1 MTTRIHILSENVIS
15 KIAAGEVVDRP
26 ASVVKELVE
35 NSLDAGA
42 RKVVVEISAGGRQ
55 SIIVSDDGSGMSRE
69 DTELCVER
77 HATSKMSAPTDLFDI
92 DTLGFRGEALASVA
106 AAARVT
112 IDTRLQDELEGTR
125 LVIEGG
131 IRRQLSAVARDV
143 GTSIAVRSLF
153 FNTPAR
159 RKFLRHAETEAR
171 YVTQTVVQLA
181 SAYPGVGF
189 QLKHEDR
196 ITLDLRSA
204 DKEGRA
210 SDILGLPAT
219 GLLRATAEQEGI
231 GVELWVSTPSE
242 CRKSRAKQFCV
253 VRQRPV
259 YSREVNQAVYSSFGG
274 LLPHG
279 RHPLFV
285 LWLDLD
291 PRKVD
296 VNVHPTKREV
306 KLSDIR
312 LVRDAVVA
320 AMRQALAAARDSGSV
335 LFSQPPADGSS
346 QIAEPGALFL
356 PTQNRPTQYQS
367 PTVTGRGR
375 AMNWQ
380 QQDSQMSLSLLAPS
394 ELNGLPLNASEREGE
409 ENDQTLAHLGSEAAL
424 WQVHSKYILSLI
436 PDGLIVIDQHVA
448 HERVRFEEVLD
459 SMEAEGT
466 SSQQLLFPILVEL
479 SPVEM
484 DAFTEAK
491 GHFERIGFGIQ
502 TRGPTSLEVL
512 SVPAELKSWSD
523 GEVFHSIIA
532 ELLDEMEVRAH
543 LREAVAASMACHTSI
558 RAGERLSGEQM
569 RTLIQRLLG
578 AREPFVCP
586 HGRPIFV
593 KIPLRELDKLFGR
606 T

>member
-1 MTTRIHILSENVIS
+1 MTTRINILSENVIS

-42 RKVVVEISAGGRQ
+42 EKVTVAIAAGGRQ
-55 SIIVSDDGSGMSRE
+55 SIIVSDNGSGMSRE

-77 HATSKMSAPTDLFDI
+77 HATSKMSGPADLFDI
-92 DTLGFRGEALASVA
+92 DTLGFRGEALASIA
-106 AAARVT
+106 AASRMT
-112 IDTRLQDELEGTR
+112 IDTRLLEEQEGTR

-131 IRRQLSAVARDV
+131 IRRQLGAAARDV

-171 YVTQTVVQLA
+171 YVTQTVIQLA
-181 SAYPGVGF
+181 SAYPAVAF
-189 QLKHEDR
+189 QLRHEER
-196 ITLDLRSA
+196 TTLDLRSGS
-204 DKEGRA
+204 KQERA
-210 SDILGLPAT
+210 ADILGLPVTELLHAT
-219 GLLRATAEQEGI
+219 IDQDGITAQ
-231 GVELWVSTPSE
+231 LWMSTPGE

-259 YSREVNQAVYSSFGG
+259 YSRDVNQSIYSGFGG

-291 PRKVD
+291 PRQVD

-306 KLSDIR
+306 KFSAIR
-312 LVRDAVVA
+312 EIREAVSA
-320 AMRQALAAARDSGSV
+320 AAQQALETARSSGSV
-335 LFSQPPADGSS
+335 FLPQPTLEGESMA
-346 QIAEPGALFL
+346 AEPRPAFL
-356 PTQNRPTQYQS
+356 PSQS
-367 PTVTGRGR
+367 KDAAGVISQATRD
-375 AMNWQ
+375 WQ
-380 QQDSQMSLSLLAPS
+380 RQAQMSLALLAPS
-394 ELNGLPLNASEREGE
+394 QLQGTPLTPQTADSAQGEGE
-409 ENDQTLAHLGSEAAL
+409 DSETLSHLGSEAAVL

-459 SMEAEGT
+459 RMEAEGT
-466 SSQQLLFPILVEL
+466 SSQQLLFPIMVEL
-479 SPVEM
+479 SPIEM
-484 DAFTEAK
+484 DAFFEARE
-491 GHFERIGFGIQ
+491 HFAKIGFGIEGL
-502 TRGPTSLEVL
+502 GPKQLRVE

-523 GEVFHSIIA
+523 GEIFHSIIS
-532 ELLDEMEVRAH
+532 ELLEEIEIRAH

-558 RAGERLSGEQM
+558 RAGERLSSQQM
-569 RTLIQRLLG
+569 KTLIERLLQ

-593 KIPLRELDKLFGR
+593 KIPLREFDKLFGR

>member
-1 MTTRIHILSENVIS
+1 MTTRINILSENVIS
-15 KIAAGEVVDRP
+15 KIAAGEVVERP

-42 RKVVVEISAGGRQ
+42 EKVTVEIGAGGRQ
-55 SIIVSDDGSGMSRE
+55 SIVVSDNGSGMSRE

-77 HATSKMSAPTDLFDI
+77 HATSKMSGPADLFDI
-92 DTLGFRGEALASVA
+92 DTLGFRGEALASIA
-106 AAARVT
+106 AASRMT
-112 IDTRLQDELEGTR
+112 IDTRLQEEQEGTR

-131 IRRQLSAVARDV
+131 IRRQLGAAARDV

-171 YVTQTVVQLA
+171 YVTQTVIQLA
-181 SAYPGVGF
+181 SAYPAVAF
-189 QLKHEDR
+189 QLRHEER
-196 ITLDLRSA
+196 TTLDLRSGS
-204 DKEGRA
+204 KEERA
-210 SDILGLPAT
+210 ADILGLPVTELLHAT
-219 GLLRATAEQEGI
+219 TEQDGITAQ
-231 GVELWVSTPSE
+231 LWMSTPAE

-259 YSREVNQAVYSSFGG
+259 HSRDVNQSIYSGFGG

-291 PRKVD
+291 PRQVD

-306 KLSDIR
+306 KLSAIR
-312 LVRDAVVA
+312 EVREAVSA
-320 AMRQALAAARDSGSV
+320 AAQQALEIARNSGTV
-335 LFSQPPADGSS
+335 FLPQPMLEGSS
-346 QIAEPGALFL
+346 MAAEPRPAFL
-356 PTQNRPTQYQS
+356 PSQS
-367 PTVTGRGR
+367 EDAGGVICEATRD
-375 AMNWQ
+375 WQ
-380 QQDSQMSLSLLAPS
+380 RQTQMSLALLAPS
-394 ELNGLPLNASEREGE
+394 QLKGTPLTPQTADSKEGE
-409 ENDQTLAHLGSEAAL
+409 GGDRETLSHLGSEAGL

-459 SMEAEGT
+459 RMEAEGT
-466 SSQQLLFPILVEL
+466 SSQQLLFPIMVEL

-484 DAFTEAK
+484 DAFAEARE
-491 GHFERIGFGIQ
+491 HFAKIGFGIEAL
-502 TRGPTSLEVL
+502 GPKELRVE

-523 GEVFHSIIA
+523 GEIFHSIIS
-532 ELLDEMEVRAH
+532 ELLEEIEIRPH

-558 RAGERLSGEQM
+558 RAGERLSSQQM
-569 RTLIQRLLG
+569 KTLIERLLQ

-593 KIPLRELDKLFGR
+593 KIPLREFDKLFGR

>member
-15 KIAAGEVVDRP
+15 KIAAGEVVERP
-26 ASVVKELVE
+26 ASIVKELVE

-42 RKVVVEISAGGRQ
+42 RKVTVEIGAGGRQ
-55 SIIVSDDGSGMSRE
+55 SIIVSDNGSGMSRE

-77 HATSKMSAPTDLFDI
+77 HATSKMSGPADLFDI
-92 DTLGFRGEALASVA
+92 DTLGFRGEALASIA
-106 AAARVT
+106 AASRMT
-112 IDTRLQDELEGTR
+112 IDTRLQEEQEGTR

-131 IRRQLSAVARDV
+131 IRRQLGAVARDV
-143 GTSIAVRSLF
+143 GTSIAVRGLF

-171 YVTQTVVQLA
+171 YVTQTVIQLA
-181 SAYPGVGF
+181 SAYPEVAF

-196 ITLDLRSA
+196 TTLDLRSGS
-204 DKEGRA
+204 KENRVA
-210 SDILGLPAT
+210 DILGLPETHLLHAT
-219 GLLRATAEQEGI
+219 TDQDGITAE
-231 GVELWVSTPSE
+231 LWMSTPGE

-259 YSREVNQAVYSSFGG
+259 YSREINQSIYSGFGG
-274 LLPHG
+274 LLPKG

-291 PRKVD
+291 PRQID

-306 KLSDIR
+306 KLSAIR
-312 LVRDAVVA
+312 EVRETVSLAVQRSLETAPNGGTVLLP
-320 AMRQALAAARDSGSV
+320 QPTYEGSSLAA
-335 LFSQPPADGSS
+335 
-346 QIAEPGALFL
+346 EPRPVFL
-356 PTQNRPTQYQS
+356 PSQS
-367 PTVTGRGR
+367 EDAGGGVIRDWR
-375 AMNWQ
+375 RQ
-380 QQDSQMSLSLLAPS
+380 IQMSLSLLAPS
-394 ELNGLPLNASEREGE
+394 QLKGTPLAPPTADSEEGE
-409 ENDQTLAHLGSEAAL
+409 GEDRETLSHLGSEAVL

-459 SMEAEGT
+459 RMEAEGT

-484 DAFTEAK
+484 DAFAEARD
-491 GHFERIGFGIQ
+491 HFEKIGFGIEAL
-502 TRGPTSLEVL
+502 GPKELRVE
-512 SVPAELKSWSD
+512 SVPAELKNWSD
-523 GEVFHSIIA
+523 GEIFHSIIT
-532 ELLDEMEVRAH
+532 ELLEEIEIRAH

-558 RAGERLSGEQM
+558 RAGERLSSEQM
-569 RTLIQRLLG
+569 KTLIERLLQ

-593 KIPLRELDKLFGR
+593 KIPLREFDKLFGR

>member
-42 RKVVVEISAGGRQ
+42 GKVTVEIGAGGRQ
-55 SIIVSDDGSGMSRE
+55 SIVISDDGSGMSRE

-77 HATSKMSAPTDLFDI
+77 HATSKLRGPTDLFDI
-92 DTLGFRGEALASVA
+92 DTLGFRGEALASIA
-106 AAARVT
+106 AASRMT
-112 IDTRLQDELEGTR
+112 IDTRWREEQEGTR

-131 IRRQLSAVARDV
+131 IRRQLGATARNV
-143 GTSIAVRSLF
+143 GTSIGVRSLF

-171 YVTQTVVQLA
+171 YVTQTVIQLA
-181 SAYPGVGF
+181 SAYPEVAF

-196 ITLDLRSA
+196 TTLDLRSGS
-204 DKEGRA
+204 KEDRA
-210 SDILGLPAT
+210 ADILGLPGTDLLHAT
-219 GLLRATAEQEGI
+219 THQDGITAE
-231 GVELWVSTPSE
+231 LWMSTPAE

-253 VRQRPV
+253 VRRRPV
-259 YSREVNQAVYSSFGG
+259 YSREINQSIYTAFGG

-291 PRKVD
+291 PRQVD

-306 KLSDIR
+306 KLSAIR
-312 LVRDAVVA
+312 EVRDAVCLAVQ
-320 AMRQALAAARDSGSV
+320 RALETAPNRGTV
-335 LFSQPPADGSS
+335 
-346 QIAEPGALFL
+346 FL
-356 PTQNRPTQYQS
+356 PASISDGASIAGEPRPAFLPYQPENSDS
-367 PTVTGRGR
+367 PG
-375 AMNWQ
+375 Q
-380 QQDSQMSLSLLAPS
+380 EPQMSLSLLAPS
-394 ELNGLPLNASEREGE
+394 QLKGIPLTPRTANTAEGE
-409 ENDQTLAHLGSEAAL
+409 GDPDSALFPHGSEAVL

-436 PDGLIVIDQHVA
+436 PDGLLVIDQHVA

-459 SMEAEGT
+459 RMEAEGA
-466 SSQQLLFPILVEL
+466 SSQRLLFPIVVEL

-484 DAFTEAK
+484 DAFSEAK
-491 GHFERIGFGIQ
+491 DYFEKIGFEIE
-502 TRGPTSLEVL
+502 TTKPNELRVE
-512 SVPAELKSWSD
+512 SVPAELKNWHD
-523 GEVFHSIIA
+523 GEIFHSIIG
-532 ELLDEMEVRAH
+532 ELLEEIEVRAH

-558 RAGERLSGEQM
+558 RAGERLSAEQM
-569 RTLIQRLLG
+569 KTLIGRLLQ
-578 AREPFVCP
+578 AKEPFVCP

-593 KIPLRELDKLFGR
+593 KIPLREFDKLFGR

>member
-1 MTTRIHILSENVIS
+1 MTAIIRILSENVIS

-42 RKVVVEISAGGRQ
+42 KKITVEIGAGGRQ

-77 HATSKMSAPTDLFDI
+77 HATSKMSSPTDLFDI
-92 DTLGFRGEALASVA
+92 NTLGFRGEALASIA
-106 AAARVT
+106 AASRMT
-112 IDTRLQDELEGTR
+112 IDTKLQGQDGTR

-131 IRRQLSAVARDV
+131 IRRQLGPTARNV

-159 RKFLRHAETEAR
+159 RKFLRHAETESR

-181 SAYPGVGF
+181 AAYPAVTF
-189 QLKHEDR
+189 ELKHEDR
-196 ITLDLRSA
+196 TTLDVRSG
-204 DKEGRA
+204 DQESRA
-210 SDILGLPAT
+210 AELLGLPEAT
-219 GLLRATAEQEGI
+219 LLHGRADQEGI
-231 GVELWVSTPSE
+231 IVELWVSPPGK
-242 CRKSRAKQFCV
+242 CRKSRGKQYCV
-253 VRQRPV
+253 VRRRPV
-259 YSREVNQAVYSSFGG
+259 YSREINQSIYSGFFG
-274 LLPHG
+274 LLPHAH
-279 RHPLFV
+279 HPLFV
-285 LWLDLD
+285 LWLELD
-291 PRKVD
+291 PGKVD

-306 KLSDIR
+306 KLSDMGQ
-312 LVRDAVVA
+312 VRAAVSVA
-320 AMRQALAAARDSGSV
+320 MNEALAAARDSSTV
-335 LFSQPPADGSS
+335 FFSEPSFAQPGAEGSS
-346 QIAEPGALFL
+346 LVAEPRSFFL
-356 PTQNRPTQYQS
+356 LPNDSATAA
-367 PTVTGRGR
+367 TGD
-375 AMNWQ
+375 WQ
-380 QQDSQMSLSLLAPS
+380 QQRETQMSLSLLAPS
-394 ELNGLPLNASEREGE
+394 ELKGLPLAPGDES
-409 ENDQTLAHLGSEAAL
+409 LSLLGSAAVL

-436 PDGLIVIDQHVA
+436 PDGLLVIDQHVA

-459 SMEAEGT
+459 RMEAEGT
-466 SSQQLLFPILVEL
+466 SSQQLLFPIQVKL

-491 GHFERIGFGIQ
+491 SYFDKVGFAVDIQ
-502 TRGPTSLEVL
+502 GPDLQIK
-512 SVPAELKSWSD
+512 SVPAELKNWGD
-523 GEVFHSIIA
+523 GEIFHLIIS
-532 ELLDEMEVRAH
+532 ELLEEIEVRDH

-569 RTLIQRLLG
+569 RTLVQRLLE

-593 KIPLRELDKLFGR
+593 KIPLREFDRLFGR